1 VSRTF
6 CFTTFQSTIF
16 APNLLMKKAIVI
28 IFTIV
33 AVSINGQSNIEK
45 AFSKSYAFEY
55 NIEYSKAINALVEL
69 YTDSYP
75 IDFRLGWLYYLNK
88 DYIKSEQFYKKA
100 IAREPSSIEA
110 RFGLVLPMSALGD
123 WSNVLN
129 VYLEILKIDPNNSV
143 ANYRTALIYFNRKD
157 YINSAKYLT
166 KVIKLYPFDYDSN
179 LLYAKIKLAENKSN
193 EAAPYLEKAIQYN
206 PQSEEAIALLKNIKR

>member
-1 VSRTF
+1 MSRTF

-16 APNLLMKKAIVI
+16 APNLLMKKAIII

-55 NIEYSKAINALVEL
+55 NIEYSKAISALVEL
-69 YTDSYP
+69 NTDSYP

-193 EAAPYLEKAIQYN
+193 EAALYLEKAIQYN
-206 PQSEEAIALLKNIKR
+206 PQSEEAIALLKNIKK

>member
-1 VSRTF
+1 MSRTF

-69 YTDSYP
+69 NTDSYP
-75 IDFRLGWLYYLNK
+75 VDFRLGWLYYLNK

-100 IAREPSSIEA
+100 IAREPLSIEA

-166 KVIKLYPFDYDSN
+166 KVIKLYPFDYDGN

-193 EAAPYLEKAIQYN
+193 EAALYLEKAIQYN

>member
-1 VSRTF
+1 MSRTF

-55 NIEYSKAINALVEL
+55 NIEYNKAINALVEL
-69 YTDSYP
+69 NTDSYP

-193 EAAPYLEKAIQYN
+193 EAALYLEKAIQYN